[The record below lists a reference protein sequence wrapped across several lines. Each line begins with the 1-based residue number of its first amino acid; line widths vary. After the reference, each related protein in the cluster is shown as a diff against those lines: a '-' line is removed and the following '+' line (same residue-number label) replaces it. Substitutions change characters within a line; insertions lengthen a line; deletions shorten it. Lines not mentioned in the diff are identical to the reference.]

1 VADFTER
8 VAEFFAGRPFRD
20 GKGRR
25 RHLPL
30 GENETAFGLAFK
42 NTIDDGYPVDRKRKL
57 AIGEGGIECHAG
69 VEALSER
76 PGGHD
81 PPGTS

>member
-1 VADFTER
+1 
-8 VAEFFAGRPFRD
+8 
-20 GKGRR
+20 
-25 RHLPL
+25 L
-30 GENETAFGLAFK
+30 GENETVFGLAFK
-42 NTIDDGYPVDRKRKL
+42 GAIDDGYSVDRKRKL

-81 PPGTS
+81 PLGTS